1 MIRFLAGLNG
11 LLIVVGLV
19 RLTRALA
26 GACAGVFAAT
36 IGERPYF
43 WHFFVGYSAMSV
55 LIIMALALSSYWLFN
70 GRRRGL
76 YLFIATLWVEW
87 AYWHM
92 LGVLASLRTV
102 GMSAAAATGVGNI
115 GLSPQLAV
123 RYPISGLCFA
133 VLLLI
138 LESRRPRLR

>member
-1 MIRFLAGLNG
+1 MIGFLAGVNG
-11 LLIVVGLV
+11 LLIVVGLI
-19 RLTRALA
+19 RLTRAIA
-26 GACAGVFAAT
+26 GACAGVFATA
-36 IGERPYF
+36 IGDKPYF
-43 WHFFVGYSAMSV
+43 WLFFVGYSAMSV
-55 LIIMALALSSYWLFN
+55 LIIMALALSSYWLFK

-76 YLFIATLWVEW
+76 YLFIITLWVEW

-92 LGVLASLRTV
+92 LGFFASLRTL
-102 GMSAAAATGVGNI
+102 GMSAAAATGVGNV

-138 LESRRPRLR
+138 LESRRRRLR